1 MSDNQ
6 KGLEAEI
13 LIEKLVH
20 RGAGLGRID
29 GQVCLVPFTV
39 PGDLVKVQV
48 TKRRSG
54 MVEAEVAEIIGLGP
68 GRTHP
73 KCEVLGGVEV
83 VNGSTSR
90 MTDNLNLR
98 LRSCLILSGA

>member
-48 TKRRSG
+48 TKRHSKII
-54 MVEAEVAEIIGLGP
+54 EAEVAEIIGLKP
-68 GRTHP
+68 DQTHP
-73 KCEVLGGVEV
+73 KYKVFKQYKILGY
-83 VNGSTSR
+83 T
-90 MTDNLNLR
+90 
-98 LRSCLILSGA
+98 